1 MSWIS
6 DSLIELI
13 GLTDQTTVAYLIAMA
28 KDATTVDT
36 LKRKVFNDELLP
48 NDNPKTAAFIQK
60 MFD

>member
-1 MSWIS
+1 
-6 DSLIELI
+6 
-13 GLTDQTTVAYLIAMA
+13 MA